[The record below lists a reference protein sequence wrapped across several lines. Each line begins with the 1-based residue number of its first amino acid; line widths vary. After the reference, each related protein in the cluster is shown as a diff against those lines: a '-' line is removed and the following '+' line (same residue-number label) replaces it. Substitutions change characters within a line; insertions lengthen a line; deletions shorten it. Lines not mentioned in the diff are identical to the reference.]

1 MSQSEEAMDVADIG
15 DNSVCN
21 KIFFMVQIATSNV
34 LFIILILLF
43 KIVWDT
49 FITFT

>member
-21 KIFFMVQIATSNV
+21 KILSIVQTPITVV
-34 LFIILILLF
+34 LYNIDFVI
-43 KIVWDT
+43 K
-49 FITFT
+49 